1 MSTAIMEIRRSM
13 TIVIKVAQDPCRS

>member
-13 TIVIKVAQDPCRS
+13 TIVIKGAQGPVRS